1 MSGPAA
7 GPRGASPLVADGSS
21 PRGARP
27 PPPPA
32 ILVAPHTGTSFGKL
46 VGIIAVFTLLG
57 IPVLAYLW
65 ETLNKLIAGVFE
77 PWRLL
82 VSVPVL
88 LAFVVL
94 LWFLAPSLSRLDGI
108 GTEG

>member
-1 MSGPAA
+1 M
-7 GPRGASPLVADGSS
+7 ASQ
-21 PRGARP
+21 
-27 PPPPA
+27 
-32 ILVAPHTGTSFGKL
+32 TGTSFGKL
-46 VGIIAVFTLLG
+46 IGIIAVFTLLG
-57 IPVLAYLW
+57 IPVLAFLW

-88 LAFVVL
+88 LVFVVL
-94 LWFLAPSLSRLDGI
+94 LWFLARSLSRLDGI